1 MYFSAAHSSENDQGN
16 MNLASNTAPVGSTT
30 PSRVA
35 PIQRRRGCR
44 THRWTCLTAYPVLHS
59 YQRRLTCSVATP
71 SWTSKFPDK
80 SSGSSSPRFSR
91 HSRVSASSS
100 FPIMIRASEPP
111 MYERRSW
118 RLSRSGN
125 MILPSFAWKVSVYM
139 EYTWVNHLSQWV
151 FHGFEGI

>member
-71 SWTSKFPDK
+71 SWTSKFPDQ
-80 SSGSSSPRFSR
+80 SGVHP
-91 HSRVSASSS
+91 VGWTGEVTANQAI
-100 FPIMIRASEPP
+100 PAG
-111 MYERRSW
+111 
-118 RLSRSGN
+118 LSRRK
-125 MILPSFAWKVSVYM
+125 P
-139 EYTWVNHLSQWV
+139 
-151 FHGFEGI
+151 HGQAPPQLGPVQTTSRSALTD